1 MKIVGEAVTIAAN
14 VLAQNLKG
22 IAIALTGSCEHYFDF
37 LNLKLRFE
45 ELPISRLREEVWK
58 ALYLPPHPV
67 TCSLRLL
74 LFRRFG
80 SVF

>member
-45 ELPISRLREEVWK
+45 ELPISRLREEFWK
-58 ALYLPPHPV
+58 ALYLAPHKAA
-67 TCSLRLL
+67 RRRGLL